1 MRKIL
6 RQKFWS
12 LGTNLGSPRALG
24 VAPVVQP
31 MFWRVF
37 LFKFGMVYMMT
48 HPIALEK
55 IFLIKLASSD
65 MWYIAVAE
73 CLLFC
78 LQWPWKCFYSTHSI
92 FWGLYNGRFQ
102 SACAAR
108 QHASSKVYRK
118 RQTSL
123 IIFLWKIGLEN
134 LEWRAELISSL
145 LLLH

>member
-65 MWYIAVAE
+65 MCYALEHLTFFWHEMVIVHQDDSALSVK
-73 CLLFC
+73 LH
-78 LQWPWKCFYSTHSI
+78 LQGAIIIITK
-92 FWGLYNGRFQ
+92 
-102 SACAAR
+102 
-108 QHASSKVYRK
+108 KV
-118 RQTSL
+118 
-123 IIFLWKIGLEN
+123 
-134 LEWRAELISSL
+134 
-145 LLLH
+145 